1 MVDNEFSNIIN
12 NCNIV
17 DVVSEYIDVIK
28 KGRNFWAIC
37 PFHSDNEPSLSISNE
52 KQIFK
57 CFSCGVGG
65 NAITF
70 VRDISNTT
78 FLEAAKKVCEIINF
92 DSPILKRSSYKKV
105 TYSDKENTIF
115 NINQK
120 AIDFL
125 GLLLE
130 SKKGLPA
137 IDYLQNRKIDHKTI
151 KLFNIGLVLDG
162 QDLIKFL
169 ELNKASQL
177 DLIESGLVN
186 EYNNKLSS
194 FFTNRIIFPITNEHN
209 KIVGFSGRIFLQ
221 DDKRAKY
228 QNSKE
233 NLVFK
238 KSQILY
244 NYYNCVNDLSSS
256 KKIILVEGFM
266 DVIALNHLDIK
277 NVVATMGTSLSEYQ
291 INLIKKRTKN
301 VVLFFDGDQAGKNA
315 SLKSALELKRH
326 NLNVYL
332 VKPQQDLD
340 VADVLNK
347 WGEEK
352 TRQIIAEAKEILQFI
367 LDEILPTINV
377 SQIEEVMTLSKY
389 AQRMINYERN
399 QDRKN
404 IFINALKK
412 ELNINLK
419 NQKIPKIAPIDST
432 RKGRDKKYERFLA
445 NRYSP
450 IQKAEYE
457 ILKRLMFSKAA
468 ITLYLKDLGFLPN
481 DARNSL
487 ANFIITYHEK
497 NKTFKPHDFI
507 NTIAG
512 NKALENEYNEILY
525 IKKIPFDTKE
535 FISYIKKI
543 KNNSYNYKIEKLVEE
558 REKQPDEIKKAQIT
572 KKIIDIKRRI
582 EQEKN

>member
-1 MVDNEFSNIIN
+1 MVDNEFSIIIN

-92 DSPILKRSSYKKV
+92 DSPILKRSSQRKV

-115 NINQK
+115 AINKK
-120 AIDFL
+120 AMDFL

-137 IDYLQNRKIDHKTI
+137 IDYLEHRKIDHKTM
-151 KLFNIGLVLDG
+151 KLFNIGLILDG

-169 ELNKASQL
+169 ELNKSSQL

-186 EYNNKLSS
+186 ERNNKLSS

-209 KIVGFSGRIFLQ
+209 KIVGFSGRVFLENDQ
-221 DDKRAKY
+221 RAKY
-228 QNSKE
+228 QNSME

-238 KSQILY
+238 KSKILY
-244 NYYNCVNDLSSS
+244 NYYNCINDLSSS

-266 DVIALNHLDIK
+266 DVIALNHLGIK
-277 NVVATMGTSLSEYQ
+277 NVVATMGTNLSEYQ

-326 NLNVYL
+326 NLNVFL

-340 VADVLNK
+340 VAEVMNK

-352 TRQIIAEAKEILQFI
+352 TRQIVANAKDILQFI

-377 SQIEEVMTLSKY
+377 NQIEEVMTLSKY
-389 AQRMINYERN
+389 AQRIINYERN

-419 NQKIPKIAPIDST
+419 NQQVQ
-432 RKGRDKKYERFLA
+432 KKPSPYLGASKEKRQERFLA

-468 ITLYLKDLGFLPN
+468 VSLYLKDLGFLPN
-481 DARNSL
+481 NARNSL

-497 NKTFKPHDFI
+497 NETFKPHDFI
-507 NTIAG
+507 NIIAG
-512 NKALENEYNEILY
+512 NKALEDEYNEILY

-543 KNNSYNYKIEKLVEE
+543 KNNSYNYKIEKLVKE
-558 REKQPDEIKKAQIT
+558 REKQSDEIKKAQIT
-572 KKIIDIKRRI
+572 KKIIDIKRKM
-582 EQEKN
+582 EQKKN